1 MISRKKYLRVN
12 VCCLTIMFKGSA
24 ITDHLLYDFSDM
36 MTWLLIL
43 TALVATV
50 AMAAPQSSSNGGQLV
65 QPQWNW
71 ESVILSR
78 NGPSSTTTPRPST
91 TWYTTTLRSFDTV
104 EKIVGQ
110 GRGSVEP
117 VTRNRGCVIGNFL
130 FGLTPP
136 RPIFE
141 FTC

>member
-1 MISRKKYLRVN
+1 
-12 VCCLTIMFKGSA
+12 MFAVSQLCSKAVQSI

-91 TWYTTTLRSFDTV
+91 TWYTTTLRSFDG
-104 EKIVGQ
+104 EPAIVGQ
-110 GRGSVEP
+110 GTGTVEL
-117 VTRNRGCVIGNFL
+117 VAAHAARYRNIGAL
-130 FGLTPP
+130 
-136 RPIFE
+136 I
-141 FTC
+141 